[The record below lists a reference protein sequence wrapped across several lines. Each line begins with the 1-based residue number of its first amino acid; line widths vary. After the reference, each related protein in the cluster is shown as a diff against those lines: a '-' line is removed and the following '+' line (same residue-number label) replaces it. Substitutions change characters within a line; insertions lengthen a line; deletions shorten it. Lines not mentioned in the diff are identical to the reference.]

1 MKNIL
6 GENLAVTIFGESH
19 GPYIGV
25 VLDGLAPGIPVNK
38 DFINHQLDL
47 RRPSGKISTARVEQD
62 EFILASGVFND
73 KTTGTPLTILIPNS
87 VQHSK
92 DYEKTAMLARPGHAD
107 YTANVKYHGFQD
119 YRGGG
124 HFSGRITAA
133 LVAAGGI
140 VIPEL
145 EKKGIRIGS
154 HIQSLGGIKD
164 RPFGDY
170 NQDFDSLSNT
180 NFAVLDN
187 EKAALMKAKAEEV
200 AAQGDSIGGVLETA
214 ITGMPAGVGEP
225 WFGTL
230 ESMLSYALFS
240 IPAIKGVQ
248 FGAAFDLVD
257 HPGSEFN
264 DAFYMEDGEVRTKTN
279 NNGGINGG
287 ISNGMPVTFR
297 CAVKP
302 TPSIYK
308 EQNTINMKAMT
319 NAKLQIEGRHDPA
332 IIHRA
337 RVVVDSVTALVIYD
351 ALAGRYG
358 TDYFG
363 PFSDKNDNPDM
374 LDQILNGGVWL

>member
-1 MKNIL
+1 MKNSL
-6 GENLAVTIFGESH
+6 GENLTVTVFGESH

-25 VLDGLAPGIPVNK
+25 VLDGIAPGILVDS

-62 EFILASGVFND
+62 QFVLASGVFNG
-73 KTTGTPLTILIPNS
+73 KTTGTPLTVLIPNQ

-92 DYEKTAMLARPGHAD
+92 DYEKTAMLPRPGHAD

-133 LVAAGGI
+133 LVAVGGI

-145 EKKGIRIGS
+145 ERKGIKIGT
-154 HIQSLGGIKD
+154 HIQMLGGIKD
-164 RPFGDY
+164 RDFSDY
-170 NQDFDSLSNT
+170 NQDFEALANT
-180 NFAVLDN
+180 NFAVLDSQ
-187 EKAALMKAKAEEV
+187 KAAEMKALAEKV
-200 AAQGDSIGGVLETA
+200 AASGDSVGGVLETA
-214 ITGMPAGVGEP
+214 VTGMPAGVGEP

-230 ESMLSYALFS
+230 ESLLSYALFS
-240 IPAIKGVQ
+240 VPAVKGVQ
-248 FGAAFDLVD
+248 FGAGFDLVNSF
-257 HPGSEFN
+257 GSQFN
-264 DAFYMEDGEVRTKTN
+264 DPFKMEDGKVVTTSN

-287 ISNGMPVTFR
+287 ISNGMPITFR

-308 EQNTINMKAMT
+308 QQDTINMKE
-319 NAKLQIEGRHDPA
+319 NVDAKLIIEGRHDPA

-337 RVVVDSVTALVIYD
+337 RVVVDSITALVIYD
-351 ALAGRYG
+351 ALAGRFG
-358 TDYFG
+358 TDFFG
-363 PFSDKNDNPDM
+363 PADEKNEE
-374 LDQILNGGVWL
+374 GSEWL

>member
-1 MKNIL
+1 MKNSL
-6 GENLAVTIFGESH
+6 GENLTVTLFGESH

-25 VLDGLAPGIPVNK
+25 VLDGIAPGILVDS

-62 EFILASGVFND
+62 QFVLASGVFNG
-73 KTTGTPLTILIPNS
+73 KTTGTPLTVLIPNQ

-92 DYEKTAMLARPGHAD
+92 DYEKTAMLPRPGHAD

-145 EKKGIRIGS
+145 ERKGIKIGT
-154 HIQSLGGIKD
+154 HIQMLGGIKD
-164 RPFGDY
+164 RDFSDY
-170 NQDFDSLSNT
+170 NQDFEALSNT
-180 NFAVLDN
+180 NFAVLDSQ
-187 EKAALMKAKAEEV
+187 KAAEMKALAEKV
-200 AAQGDSIGGVLETA
+200 AASGDSVGGVLETA
-214 ITGMPAGVGEP
+214 VTGMPAGVGEP

-230 ESMLSYALFS
+230 ESLLSYALFS
-240 IPAIKGVQ
+240 VPAVKGVQ
-248 FGAAFDLVD
+248 FGAGFDLVNSF
-257 HPGSEFN
+257 GSQFN
-264 DAFYMEDGEVRTKTN
+264 DPFKMEDGKVVTTSN

-287 ISNGMPVTFR
+287 ISNGMPITFR

-308 EQNTINMKAMT
+308 QQDTINMKE
-319 NAKLQIEGRHDPA
+319 NVDAKLIIEGRHDPA

-337 RVVVDSVTALVIYD
+337 RVVVDSITALVIYD
-351 ALAGRYG
+351 ALAGRFG
-358 TDYFG
+358 TDFFG
-363 PFSDKNDNPDM
+363 PADEKNEE
-374 LDQILNGGVWL
+374 GSEWL

>member
-47 RRPSGKISTARVEQD
+47 RRPSGKISTARVEKD

-92 DYEKTAMLARPGHAD
+92 DYEKTAMFARPGHAD

-154 HIQSLGGIKD
+154 HIQSLGGIRD
-164 RPFGDY
+164 RPFDDY

-187 EKAALMKAKAEEV
+187 EKVALMKAKAEEV

-230 ESMLSYALFS
+230 ESILSYALFS

-363 PFSDKNDNPDM
+363 PFSDKNDDSD
-374 LDQILNGGVWL
+374 LSDQIIDGGEWL

>member
-1 MKNIL
+1 MKNSL
-6 GENLAVTIFGESH
+6 GENLTVTIFGESH

-25 VLDGLAPGIPVNK
+25 VLDGLAPGIPVDK
-38 DFINHQLDL
+38 EFINHQLDL

-145 EKKGIRIGS
+145 AKKGIKIGS

-164 RPFGDY
+164 RSFNNYD
-170 NQDFDSLSNT
+170 QDIEALGKT
-180 NFAVLDN
+180 NFAVLDP
-187 EKAALMKAKAEEV
+187 EKAALMKAKAEEI
-200 AAQGDSIGGVLETA
+200 AAEGDSIGGVLETLV
-214 ITGMPAGVGEP
+214 TGMPAGVGEP

-230 ESMLSYALFS
+230 EGLLSYALFS
-240 IPAIKGVQ
+240 VPAIKGVQ
-248 FGAAFDLVD
+248 FGSGFDLVD
-257 HPGSEFN
+257 HKGSEFN
-264 DAFYMEDGEVRTKTN
+264 DPFFMEGNRVLTKSN

-287 ISNGMPVTFR
+287 ISNGMPIIFR
-297 CAVKP
+297 SAVKP

-308 EQNTINMKAMT
+308 EQDTINMKEKSD
-319 NAKLQIEGRHDPA
+319 AKLQIEGRHDPA

-351 ALAGRYG
+351 ALVGRYG
-358 TDYFG
+358 TDFFG
-363 PFSDKNDNPDM
+363 PYSDKNDD
-374 LDQILNGGVWL
+374 LDFVDHELDGGEWL

>member
-1 MKNIL
+1 MKNSL
-6 GENLAVTIFGESH
+6 GENLTVTLFGESH

-25 VLDGLAPGIPVNK
+25 VLDGIAPGILVDS

-62 EFILASGVFND
+62 QFVLASGVFNG
-73 KTTGTPLTILIPNS
+73 KTTGTPLTVLIPNQ

-92 DYEKTAMLARPGHAD
+92 DYEKTAMLPRPGHAD

-145 EKKGIRIGS
+145 ERKGIKIGT
-154 HIQSLGGIKD
+154 HIQMLGGIKD
-164 RPFGDY
+164 RDFSDY
-170 NQDFDSLSNT
+170 NQDFEALANT
-180 NFAVLDN
+180 NFAVLDSQ
-187 EKAALMKAKAEEV
+187 KAAEMKALAEKV
-200 AAQGDSIGGVLETA
+200 AASGDSVGGVLETA
-214 ITGMPAGVGEP
+214 VTGMPAGVGEP

-230 ESMLSYALFS
+230 ESLLSYALFS
-240 IPAIKGVQ
+240 VPAVKGVQ
-248 FGAAFDLVD
+248 FGAGFDLVNSF
-257 HPGSEFN
+257 GSQFN
-264 DAFYMEDGEVRTKTN
+264 DPFKMEDGKVVTTSN

-287 ISNGMPVTFR
+287 ISNGMPITFR

-308 EQNTINMKAMT
+308 QQDTINMKE
-319 NAKLQIEGRHDPA
+319 NVDAKLIIEGRHDPA

-337 RVVVDSVTALVIYD
+337 RVVVDSITALVIYD
-351 ALAGRYG
+351 ALASRFG
-358 TDYFG
+358 TDFFG
-363 PFSDKNDNPDM
+363 PADEKNEE
-374 LDQILNGGVWL
+374 GSEWL

>member
-1 MKNIL
+1 MKNSL
-6 GENLAVTIFGESH
+6 GENLTVTIFGESH

-25 VLDGLAPGIPVNK
+25 VLDGLAPGIPVDK
-38 DFINHQLDL
+38 EFINHQLDL

-145 EKKGIRIGS
+145 AKKGIKIGS

-164 RPFGDY
+164 RSFNNYD
-170 NQDFDSLSNT
+170 QDIEALGKT
-180 NFAVLDN
+180 NFAVLDP
-187 EKAALMKAKAEEV
+187 EKAALMKAKAEEI
-200 AAQGDSIGGVLETA
+200 AAEGDSIGGVLETLV
-214 ITGMPAGVGEP
+214 TGMPAGVGEP

-230 ESMLSYALFS
+230 EGLLSYALFS
-240 IPAIKGVQ
+240 VPAIKGVQ
-248 FGAAFDLVD
+248 FGSGFDLVD
-257 HPGSEFN
+257 HKGSEFN
-264 DAFYMEDGEVRTKTN
+264 DPFFMEGNRVLTKSN

-287 ISNGMPVTFR
+287 ISNGMPIIFR
-297 CAVKP
+297 SAVKP

-308 EQNTINMKAMT
+308 EQDTINMKEKSD
-319 NAKLQIEGRHDPA
+319 AKLQIEGRHDPA

-351 ALAGRYG
+351 ALVGRYG
-358 TDYFG
+358 TDFFG
-363 PFSDKNDNPDM
+363 PYSDKNDD
-374 LDQILNGGVWL
+374 LDLVEQELDGGEWL

>member
-1 MKNIL
+1 MKNSL
-6 GENLAVTIFGESH
+6 GENLTVTLFGESH

-25 VLDGLAPGIPVNK
+25 VLDGIAPGIPVDS

-62 EFILASGVFND
+62 QFVLASGVFNG
-73 KTTGTPLTILIPNS
+73 KTTGTPLTVLIPNQ

-92 DYEKTAMLARPGHAD
+92 DYEKTAMLPRPGHAD

-145 EKKGIRIGS
+145 ERKGIKIGT
-154 HIQSLGGIKD
+154 HIQMLGGIKD
-164 RPFGDY
+164 RDFSDY
-170 NQDFDSLSNT
+170 NQDFEALANT
-180 NFAVLDN
+180 NFAVLDSQ
-187 EKAALMKAKAEEV
+187 KAAEMKALAEKV
-200 AAQGDSIGGVLETA
+200 AASGDSVGGVLETA
-214 ITGMPAGVGEP
+214 VTGMPAGVGEP

-230 ESMLSYALFS
+230 ESLLSYALFS
-240 IPAIKGVQ
+240 VPAVKGVQ
-248 FGAAFDLVD
+248 FGAGFDLVNSF
-257 HPGSEFN
+257 GSQFN
-264 DAFYMEDGEVRTKTN
+264 DPFKMENGKVVTTSN

-287 ISNGMPVTFR
+287 ISNGMPITFR

-308 EQNTINMKAMT
+308 QQDTINMKE
-319 NAKLQIEGRHDPA
+319 NVDAKLIIEGRHDPA

-337 RVVVDSVTALVIYD
+337 RVVVDSITALVIYD
-351 ALAGRYG
+351 ALAGRFG
-358 TDYFG
+358 TDFFG
-363 PFSDKNDNPDM
+363 PVDEKNEE
-374 LDQILNGGVWL
+374 GSEWL

>member
-1 MKNIL
+1 MKNSL
-6 GENLAVTIFGESH
+6 GENLTVTLFGESH

-25 VLDGLAPGIPVNK
+25 VLDGIAPGILVDS

-62 EFILASGVFND
+62 QFVLASGVFNG
-73 KTTGTPLTILIPNS
+73 KTTGTPLTVLIPNQ

-92 DYEKTAMLARPGHAD
+92 DYEKTAMLPRPGHAD

-145 EKKGIRIGS
+145 ERKGIKIGT
-154 HIQSLGGIKD
+154 HIQMLGGIKD
-164 RPFGDY
+164 RDFSDY
-170 NQDFDSLSNT
+170 NQDFEALANT
-180 NFAVLDN
+180 NFAVLDSQ
-187 EKAALMKAKAEEV
+187 KAAEMKALAEKV
-200 AAQGDSIGGVLETA
+200 AASGDSVGGVLETA
-214 ITGMPAGVGEP
+214 VTGMPAGVGEP

-230 ESMLSYALFS
+230 ESLLSYALFS
-240 IPAIKGVQ
+240 VPAVKGVQ
-248 FGAAFDLVD
+248 FGAGFDLVNSF
-257 HPGSEFN
+257 GSQFN
-264 DAFYMEDGEVRTKTN
+264 DPFKMENGKVVTTSN

-287 ISNGMPVTFR
+287 ISNGMPITFR

-308 EQNTINMKAMT
+308 QQDTINMKE
-319 NAKLQIEGRHDPA
+319 NVDAKLIIEGRHDPA

-337 RVVVDSVTALVIYD
+337 RVVVDSITALVIYD
-351 ALAGRYG
+351 ALAGRFG
-358 TDYFG
+358 TDFFG
-363 PFSDKNDNPDM
+363 PADEKNEE
-374 LDQILNGGVWL
+374 GSEWL